1 MARRSL
7 RQTRFDRSKVERGVR
22 LILEG
27 VGEKTSR
34 TGLKATPARVC
45 DFYQEMLAGMWQ
57 DPAACLEPIKGE
69 RYKDL
74 VIVKGIRFTS
84 MCEHHLLPF
93 TGTVAVA
100 YVPRGGRIVG
110 ISKIVRAVD
119 AVAGRLQMQER
130 MTGEIADAIAARLK
144 PAGVFVIVEAEH
156 LCMTIRGVRKPGAS
170 IVTSEARGILRQSAR
185 QASVLASL

>member
-1 MARRSL
+1 MARRST
-7 RQTRFDRSKVERGVR
+7 RRTRFDRSKVERGVR

-34 TGLKATPARVC
+34 AGLKATPARVC

-57 DPAACLEPIKGE
+57 DPAGYLKPIKGE
-69 RYKDL
+69 RYEDL
-74 VIVKGIRFTS
+74 VIVRDIRFTS

-93 TGTVAVA
+93 MGTVAVA

-130 MTGEIADAIAARLK
+130 MTGEIADAIASELK
-144 PAGVFVIVEAEH
+144 PAGVFVIVKAEH
-156 LCMTIRGVRKPGAS
+156 LCMTVRGVRKPGAS
-170 IVTSEARGILRQSAR
+170 IVTSEARGTLRQPAR